1 LKIGAFK
8 PDHKKVLIM
17 SKAKLGGIHYGY
29 ETDRKDD
36 NNANPLSEL
45 AAKFQTNATEIKNA
59 QAKLE
64 DEVRANGTATAE
76 TKTAL
81 ETAQAAQT
89 ELKGLFEAMDAKLIA
104 VETELKRF
112 QAEGDSPEFKT
123 AGDIFVTSEIF
134 DGLKSAGR
142 GTGMPL
148 TIDTKDIT
156 SLPTSAG
163 ALIRP
168 DRDPE
173 VYRNPNRPTR
183 IRDLIPSIP
192 TSSGSVEFMRQSA
205 FTNNA
210 APQGTVAGQGGGEFV
225 AKAQSNLT
233 WELVVESIKTVAHW
247 VPASRQALSDAPQLK
262 SLIDID
268 LEYGLDLESDVQL
281 LLGDGSNQNMTGL
294 LVDADVS
301 NVGEIAN
308 GTAPADVPAAMIDH
322 IRAAVTECQT
332 NEYYNTNGVVLNP
345 VDWEILET
353 AKATDGHYLMIS
365 MPGPGAEER
374 IWRMPVIIT
383 NAMPA
388 DNFILGDWMMGAKI
402 YDREQKEIR
411 VSESHADYFVKNG
424 VAILAEERY
433 SMVIP
438 RPKAF
443 CKGLF
448 TVAAV

>member
-1 LKIGAFK
+1 MEIK
-8 PDHKKVLIM
+8 
-17 SKAKLGGIHYGY
+17 
-29 ETDRKDD
+29 
-36 NNANPLSEL
+36 EL
-45 AAKFQTNATEIKNA
+45 ADKFQTNATEIKNA

-64 DEVRANGTATAE
+64 TEIKANGEATAE
-76 TKTAL
+76 TKAAL
-81 ETAQAAQT
+81 ETAQAGQT
-89 ELKGLFEAMDAKLIA
+89 ELKGLFEAMDAKLIL

-112 QAEGDSPEFKT
+112 QAADDKAEFKT
-123 AGDIFVTSEIF
+123 AGDIFVTSDIF
-134 DGLKSAGR
+134 DGLKAAGR

-148 TIDTKDIT
+148 LIEKKDIT
-156 SLPTSAG
+156 SLAASAG

-173 VYRNPNRPTR
+173 VYRNPSRPTR
-183 IRDLIPSIP
+183 IRDLIPAIP
-192 TSSGSVEFMRQSA
+192 VTSGSVEFMRQNV

-225 AKAQSNLT
+225 AKAQSDIT
-233 WELVVESIKTVAHW
+233 WELITESIKTVAHW
-247 VPASRQALSDAPQLK
+247 VPASRQALSDAAQLK

-268 LEYGLDLESDVQL
+268 LDYGLDLESDVQL
-281 LLGDGSNQNMTGL
+281 LQGDGTGQNMTGL

-301 NVGEIAN
+301 DVGQLPA
-308 GTAPADVPAAMIDH
+308 GTAVADIPAAMIDH
-322 IRAAVTECQT
+322 IRLAVTTCQT

-345 VDWEILET
+345 VDWGILET

-365 MPGPGAEER
+365 MPQQGSEPV
-374 IWRMPVIIT
+374 IWRMPVIVT
-383 NAMPA
+383 NAMPV

-433 SMVIP
+433 SMVVP

-443 CKGLF
+443 TKGQF
-448 TVAAV
+448 TVTP

>member
-1 LKIGAFK
+1 MQKNLATQAPGGA
-8 PDHKKVLIM
+8 
-17 SKAKLGGIHYGY
+17 HYGF

-36 NNANPLSEL
+36 ESGTSLKDL
-45 AAKFQTNATEIKNA
+45 ATKFQTNATEIKNA
-59 QAKLE
+59 QTKLA
-64 DEVRANGTATAE
+64 DEVKANGEATAE

-81 ETAQAAQT
+81 ETAQKSQN
-89 ELKGLFEAMDAKLIA
+89 ELKSLFEAMDAKLIA

-112 QAEGDSPEFKT
+112 HAEGDKPEFKT

-173 VYRNPNRPTR
+173 VYRNPSRPTR

-192 TSSGSVEFMRQSA
+192 VTSGSVEFMRQNV

-210 APQGTVAGQGGGEFV
+210 APQGTVAGQGAGEFV
-225 AKAQSNLT
+225 AKAQSEIT
-233 WELVVESIKTVAHW
+233 WELITESIKTVAHW
-247 VPASRQALSDAPQLK
+247 VPASRQALADAPQLK
-262 SLIDID
+262 ALIDID
-268 LEYGLDLESDVQL
+268 LDYGLDLESDVQL
-281 LLGDGSNQNMTGL
+281 LQGDGTGQNMTGL

-301 NVGEIAN
+301 DVGQLPA
-308 GTAPADVPAAMIDH
+308 GTAIGDIPAAMIDH
-322 IRAAVTECQT
+322 IRLAVTTCQT

-345 VDWEILET
+345 VDWGTLET

-365 MPGPGAEER
+365 MPQQGSEPV
-374 IWRMPVIIT
+374 IWRMPVIVT

-388 DNFILGDWMMGAKI
+388 GNFILGDWMMGAKI

-433 SMVIP
+433 SMVVP

-443 CKGLF
+443 CKGEF
-448 TVAAV
+448 TVTP